1 MKASFGRHLSV
12 TVCIRTI
19 VKVKFLTLVLGVLLA
34 FVYEHLLCC
43 LV

>member
-1 MKASFGRHLSV
+1 MYPYYS
-12 TVCIRTI
+12 I

-34 FVYEHLLCC
+34 FVYEHGEHLLCC